1 MDVWCLLLSLKG
13 HLKKKEQGDNMDG
26 FFSQDDDE
34 VEPEEEPSKGMGGMI
49 QYKRAPSS
57 YIHTYL

>member
-1 MDVWCLLLSLKG
+1 MCGVLSCHLVKG
-13 HLKKKEQGDNMDG
+13 HLKKKEQSDNVDG

-49 QYKRAPSS
+49 QDKCTF
-57 YIHTYL
+57 ILHTYRV

>member
-1 MDVWCLLLSLKG
+1 MCGVLSCHLVKG
-13 HLKKKEQGDNMDG
+13 HLKKKEQSDNVDG

-49 QYKRAPSS
+49 QDK
-57 YIHTYL
+57 